1 MEQVNL
7 NKSSVEDLQK
17 IIHIGAKR
25 AAKIVENRPLRDLY
39 ELSKVVGLGKERMN
53 DIIKQ
58 DIIIVV

>member
-7 NKSSVEDLQK
+7 NKSSVKDLQK
-17 IIHIGAKR
+17 IVHIGVKR

-39 ELSKVVGLGKERMN
+39 ELSKVVGLGKKRMD

-58 DIIIVV
+58 EIEIVV